1 MRKKNTSYVAAAV
14 MLLALT
20 GCTERVSAE
29 PPNQAAA
36 KVVDIPGSSLRVITL
51 IPAAISRIGLRTE
64 PVKAAP
70 AGDAG
75 IVPFSALLYDPN
87 GAAWVYTSPAPRT
100 FVRTPVVVD
109 RIDDDTAYLKKGPKT
124 GLKVVTVGA
133 SELYGT
139 EYGVGGEE
147 K

>member
-1 MRKKNTSYVAAAV
+1 MRKKNTWYVAAAV

-29 PPNQAAA
+29 PPDQAAA
-36 KVVDIPGSSLRVITL
+36 KVADIPGSDLRTITL
-51 IPAAISRIGLRTE
+51 SPAAISRIGLRTE

-70 AGDAG
+70 AGGAG
-75 IVPFSALLYDPN
+75 IVSFSSLLYDPN
-87 GAAWVYTSPAPRT
+87 GAAWVYMSPAPRT

-109 RIDDDTAYLKKGPKT
+109 RIDGDRAYLKKGPKAGT
-124 GLKVVTVGA
+124 KVVTVGV

-139 EYGVGGEE
+139 ENGVEGE
-147 K
+147 